1 MKLCTAMQPMI
12 PFCILTAST
21 LALSQF
27 GFYLWR
33 AAIISIA
40 AESYSSNGP
49 SGGGGKSSN
58 SLHKHDF
65 RSLSAIH
72 DLCPTLQRPSLNL
85 QLVTAYYQAVQ
96 AIGNLCEARISFISN
111 WAALELDVCTRCAEV
126 LVDERR
132 RSTQAF
138 FAEVSS
144 Y

>member
-1 MKLCTAMQPMI
+1 MQPMI
-12 PFCILTAST
+12 PFFVLTASA

-49 SGGGGKSSN
+49 YGGRKASN

-72 DLCPTLQRPSLNL
+72 DICPTLQRPSLNL
-85 QLVTAYYQAVQ
+85 QLVRAYYQAIQ
-96 AIGNLCEARISFISN
+96 AIGDLCEARISFISN

-126 LVDERR
+126 LVDQRR
-132 RSTQAF
+132 RSTQAC
-138 FAEVSS
+138 FAEASS